1 MKQLQEACEGSEE
14 ASVTLHALTD
24 DCMICLNKLFKA
36 DDGVWGAVKLQC
48 TGCSKSPILHV
59 SCMMKLQDKQ
69 QKCPQCRQPFSNA
82 RSALRPA
89 PALTIDTAAT
99 SAGRAAAAAAATDG
113 AAAAAAAAS
122 THRPAAADAEF
133 AEYIA
138 QMLAEAPPA
147 ASTNSTPAAAFTDDA
162 VTRGSAAARAANA
175 ARRAADASGSSRAA
189 AGPAAAAAVDDVF
202 LAYMTAG
209 VAATRAAAAAG
220 ESHSNS
226 AITYD
231 LASSPP
237 SSPRPRPPAYHDDPW
252 PDMDLSTAYAGR
264 TPPYS
269 PPGSYALS
277 PPRRADYASLAYTGS
292 E

>member
-1 MKQLQEACEGSEE
+1 
-14 ASVTLHALTD
+14 
-24 DCMICLNKLFKA
+24 
-36 DDGVWGAVKLQC
+36 
-48 TGCSKSPILHV
+48 
-59 SCMMKLQDKQ
+59 
-69 QKCPQCRQPFSNA
+69 
-82 RSALRPA
+82 
-89 PALTIDTAAT
+89 
-99 SAGRAAAAAAATDG
+99 
-113 AAAAAAAAS
+113 
-122 THRPAAADAEF
+122 
-133 AEYIA
+133 
-138 QMLAEAPPA
+138 
-147 ASTNSTPAAAFTDDA
+147 
-162 VTRGSAAARAANA
+162 
-175 ARRAADASGSSRAA
+175 
-189 AGPAAAAAVDDVF
+189 
-202 LAYMTAG
+202 MTAG

-292 E
+292 PRPYGDGAPYGRMFSERYRGLDDYAPPPMLRGGYSALADSADRYRGSSSDSSSSSSTASRDEQQPPRRTRWGPA